1 MPKGTVFLDVQKYRV
16 HSKYKDVRQVFKLNN
31 LYIYNVFIIGFK
43 ILKMSGIPVNN
54 NQTILNSWNTN
65 KTDKGLTLNEIKNA
79 ADTNKDGKL
88 TTDELKSKGLSDT
101 QSNKIINTI
110 NTLDINE
117 KFLSKIGMKTDKG
130 QQVIVKLFEMDEKA
144 LPGGSEAISVTDIQ
158 QGHRPTCYLLG
169 ATSALTHQRPQD
181 IMKLIEKNND
191 GTYTV
196 TFPGLPET
204 KKVTANIITPLGIN
218 PFQPKIEIKNAN
230 KITVQPPT
238 TEELKNYTHK
248 GLNNST
254 WVAIVDKA
262 YNQYCQNYGIKAN
275 YIPFYPKEK
284 ASDYGMP
291 WEGVQA
297 LTGNKTEHYTVDLTR
312 DSKMLNSVKEALD
325 NKRIVVACTI
335 GKGDTKPDKG
345 ELRMSN
351 AHVFGIMDVDTKN
364 KTITVR
370 DPYGQVQYMGDN
382 KKLIDD
388 RSKDGFLVLSMD
400 KFNKYFT
407 DLVIETKNKL

>member
-1 MPKGTVFLDVQKYRV
+1 
-16 HSKYKDVRQVFKLNN
+16 
-31 LYIYNVFIIGFK
+31 
-43 ILKMSGIPVNN
+43 MSGIPLNN

-88 TTDELKSKGLSDT
+88 TTDELKSKGLSDS
-101 QSNKIINTI
+101 QSSKIINTI
-110 NTLDINE
+110 NTIDIKD
-117 KFLSKIGMKTDKG
+117 KFFSKIGIKTDSG
-130 QQVIVKLFEMDEKA
+130 QRVIVKLFEMDEKA

-204 KKVTANIITPLGIN
+204 KKVNVPIVTPLGII
-218 PFQPKIEIKNAN
+218 PFAQPKIEIKNAN

-238 TEELKNYTHK
+238 AEELKNYTHK

-262 YNQYCQNYGIKAN
+262 YNQYCQNYGVKAN
-275 YIPFYPKEK
+275 YIPSYPQEK

-297 LTGNKTEHYTVDLTR
+297 LTGNKTEHYMVDLTR
-312 DSKMLNSVKEALD
+312 DSKMLNNIKEALD
-325 NKRIVVACTI
+325 DKRIVVACTI
-335 GKGDTKPDKG
+335 GKGDTKPEKG

-351 AHVFGIMDVDTKN
+351 AHVFGIMGVDTKN

-388 RSKDGFLVLSMD
+388 RSKDGFLVLGMD